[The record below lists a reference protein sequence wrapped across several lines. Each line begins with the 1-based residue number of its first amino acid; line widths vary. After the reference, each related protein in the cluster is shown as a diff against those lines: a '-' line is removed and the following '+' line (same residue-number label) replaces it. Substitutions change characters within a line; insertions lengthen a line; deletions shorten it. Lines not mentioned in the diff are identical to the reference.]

1 MLTNPAYRQRGADST
16 ILSEPELIR
25 VLAEPPPLDLI
36 DRQSSRFT
44 EPTSS
49 DPLVTQRV
57 DRSSCKLLNWRPRR
71 DLNPRRRREST
82 RAGRKL
88 LKLRN
93 TDGYLKRFQ

>member
-44 EPTSS
+44 EPTIS
-49 DPLVTQRV
+49 DPLVKQRV
-57 DRSSCKLLNWRPRR
+57 DRSSCKLLNWRPRQDNFKPLECNEEPGLWR
-71 DLNPRRRREST
+71 MWYVS
-82 RAGRKL
+82 
-88 LKLRN
+88 
-93 TDGYLKRFQ
+93 